1 MKKASWAK
9 WPARYVSQ
17 TNQENEKIISANQ
30 EEAWTLCTNQ
40 TTVWNINLII
50 GDILII
56 IVFDPWTK
64 VVSLVDFSLFF
75 GFKSYFRNVFLCLVM
90 SLVRREEYY
99 KSSLIKTRNLSLTP
113 RSSNL
118 KPILQNLVS
127 PAPPPYPRGSRLK
140 PSPPYTTPNPSLL
153 IFSSIHQNNSSLF
166 ILTLQS
172 SSSSNLFIL
181 TLRSSS

>member
-1 MKKASWAK
+1 MKKAIWAK

-17 TNQENEKIISANQ
+17 TNQENGKIISANR

-64 VVSLVDFSLFF
+64 VVRGFFVVFF
-75 GFKSYFRNVFLCLVM
+75 GLKNYFRNVFLCLVM

-118 KPILQNLVS
+118 KPILQSLVS